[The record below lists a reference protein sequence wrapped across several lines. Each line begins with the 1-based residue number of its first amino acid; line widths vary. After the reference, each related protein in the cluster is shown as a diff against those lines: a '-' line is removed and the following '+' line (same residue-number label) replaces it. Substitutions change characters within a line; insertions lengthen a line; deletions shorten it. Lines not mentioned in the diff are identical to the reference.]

1 MLLGVLPAVVVVLA
15 IVGVNATRAWN
26 GIVVR
31 IESEL
36 VSEASA
42 AVREIDARNA
52 RNIGFV
58 RMMALAQESG
68 QFGRRAETLRMLER
82 VLRTN
87 PDVYAAYLA
96 YEPNADGQ
104 DAAGAQPGVPANAL
118 GAGGRF
124 YPYFK
129 RDPSS
134 PAGFVLEPLQD
145 SAEDGGLWYD
155 FPKERFERA
164 AIADAVI
171 TKPYTYRGTDIIE
184 CVIPIVRDGKFV
196 GVVGMDSALTDTQ
209 KGLEEIAGALGADVF
224 LETRGQFITATTD
237 ATDGTRL
244 RTTEVRTSAL
254 APLFGDAF
262 AREATLAKV
271 FDASVGEECYVV
283 TATVPTGGWRLVV
296 RKPTSAVA
304 AEIVGLVA
312 LNLLTALIGIA
323 AIVAILLFGAV
334 RLSRR
339 VQAAA
344 AAPR

>member
-134 PAGFVLEPLQD
+134 PAGFVLEPLQSSHGEHPVFRKVAALALAHED
-145 SAEDGGLWYD
+145 AAERAVEMLSAVADGLLD
-155 FPKERFERA
+155 VDARA
-164 AIADAVI
+164 AIYEQLFDNAP
-171 TKPYTYRGTDIIE
+171 K
-184 CVIPIVRDGKFV
+184 
-196 GVVGMDSALTDTQ
+196 SALGEQAAKLYEAWLVCLDEADPT
-209 KGLEEIAGALGADVF
+209 AL
-224 LETRGQFITATTD
+224 
-237 ATDGTRL
+237 
-244 RTTEVRTSAL
+244 
-254 APLFGDAF
+254 
-262 AREATLAKV
+262 K
-271 FDASVGEECYVV
+271 
-283 TATVPTGGWRLVV
+283 
-296 RKPTSAVA
+296 VA
-304 AEIVGLVA
+304 AR
-312 LNLLTALIGIA
+312 A
-323 AIVAILLFGAV
+323 AT
-334 RLSRR
+334 
-339 VQAAA
+339 
-344 AAPR
+344 